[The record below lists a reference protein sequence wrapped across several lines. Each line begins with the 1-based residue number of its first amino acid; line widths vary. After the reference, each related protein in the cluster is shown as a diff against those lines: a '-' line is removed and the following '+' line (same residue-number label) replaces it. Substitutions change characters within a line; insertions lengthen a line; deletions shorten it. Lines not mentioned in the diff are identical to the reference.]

1 MKYIVIAEEGE
12 RQMAQDLFPGI
23 DIIVT
28 GVGALNIMKSLM
40 NVARDSELINIG
52 YAGAPNIP
60 VGTKVEVGEVH
71 LLHPHVTYP
80 EPEFKLQGNVPCY
93 TSTDFVL
100 ASDYRDCVFDM
111 ELAFICGMGFKSVRS
126 IKFVSD
132 NLDLDA
138 YHELTNG
145 VE

>member
-12 RQMAQDLFPGI
+12 RQLAEEMFPGI
-23 DIIVT
+23 EVWVT

-40 NVARDSELINIG
+40 NVPRDSELINIG

-60 VGTKVEVGEVH
+60 VGTQVEVSTVR
-71 LLHPHVTYP
+71 LLHPNVTYP
-80 EPEFKLQGNVPCY
+80 EPEFNLPGNVPCY

-100 ASDYRDCVFDM
+100 TSNYRDCVFDM

-126 IKFVSD
+126 IKIVSD

>member
-1 MKYIVIAEEGE
+1 MKYLVIAEEGE
-12 RQMAQDLFPGI
+12 RKLAQSLFPNMEV
-23 DIIVT
+23 IVT

-40 NVARDSELINIG
+40 NVPRDSELINVG

-60 VGTKVEVGEVH
+60 VGTQVEVGAVH
-71 LLHPHVTYP
+71 LLHPNVTYP
-80 EPEFKLQGNVPCY
+80 EPEFMLSGNVPCY

-132 NLDLDA
+132 NLDLDK
-138 YHELTNG
+138 YHESSNG
-145 VE
+145 VQ